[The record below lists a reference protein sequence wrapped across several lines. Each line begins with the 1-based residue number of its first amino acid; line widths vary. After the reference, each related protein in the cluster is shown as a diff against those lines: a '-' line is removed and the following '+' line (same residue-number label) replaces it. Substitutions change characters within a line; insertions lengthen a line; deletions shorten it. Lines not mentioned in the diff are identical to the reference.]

1 MLEVVGIYPKKIITR
16 KGRVGMDWKVV
27 VSCVHRGCGDEAW
40 KLVVTMMRL
49 KVKTKACLLALC

>member
-1 MLEVVGIYPKKIITR
+1 
-16 KGRVGMDWKVV
+16 MDWKVV